1 MAVSTGAA
9 IVGGLGL
16 LAGGA
21 ASQKG
26 GLGIGG
32 AFKGLPGGKL
42 SLAGRSQE
50 QITTANLFKSLSKE
64 QKKDLLLN
72 NPNIES
78 PGGRQIYDPLTNTI
92 RIEESEFQAGQRGR
106 QEALARSL
114 SEQLQGVELSDTD
127 PEARFEQGRQL
138 LEPAFTEQREQLEQ
152 SLADRGIPAGSEA
165 YAREL
170 NRLESSQGRQL
181 QQLSFESVQTAEAQ
195 RSARFN
201 ELASLLGNAQ
211 VGGVGFGQFQPQFSG
226 LDLFGAEQAGLNRA
240 FEGEQ
245 MRKQRSADKRNAMI
259 GALGNLGGA
268 GISAFSDER
277 LKENIHKLGE
287 SPSGLGIYQFS
298 YIGEESKT
306 PNHIG
311 TMAQEVLKINPDA
324 VSKKDGYYMVD
335 YSKIDVIP
343 YIINKKEYGDK

>member
-1 MAVSTGAA
+1 MGIGSSFKKTFRKTIGS
-9 IVGGLGL
+9 GLG
-16 LAGGA
+16 GA
-21 ASQKG
+21 
-26 GLGIGG
+26 LGIDSSYTRDRM
-32 AFKGLPGGKL
+32 A
-42 SLAGRSQE
+42 SIGRPNSTPE
-50 QITTANLFKSLSKE
+50 QIATANLFRNLSPE
-64 QKKDLLLN
+64 QQKDLLLN
-72 NPNIES
+72 NPNIEG
-78 PGGRQIYDPLTNTI
+78 PGGKQIYDPLTNTV

-226 LDLFGAEQAGLNRA
+226 LDLFGAEQGQLNRA
-240 FEGEQ
+240 FQGEQ
-245 MRKQRSADKRNAMI
+245 LRKQRKADKRNAMI

-268 GISAFSDER
+268 GI
-277 LKENIHKLGE
+277 
-287 SPSGLGIYQFS
+287 
-298 YIGEESKT
+298 
-306 PNHIG
+306 G
-311 TMAQEVLKINPDA
+311 TL
-324 VSKKDGYYMVD
+324 
-335 YSKIDVIP
+335 
-343 YIINKKEYGDK
+343 